1 MLTHRGWPLRKAL
14 SRRTPLS
21 PAAAASR
28 TSAYVYGNVLILTV
42 LVSLSDDD
50 ARTGA
55 AILIVLGTAFSTFL
69 AHLFAGAVG
78 ASMLDEYPFEW
89 GTLLHHTRDAVP
101 VLTSGF
107 VPAALLVLVW
117 LGLAP
122 GIPVL
127 VAADVL
133 LIVRIGS
140 TGVVA
145 KRLRGEPN
153 SLRLVL
159 TGVCLSLVGVVV
171 VAIKVL
177 LTH

>member
-1 MLTHRGWPLRKAL
+1 
-14 SRRTPLS
+14 
-21 PAAAASR
+21 
-28 TSAYVYGNVLILTV
+28 
-42 LVSLSDDD
+42 
-50 ARTGA
+50 
-55 AILIVLGTAFSTFL
+55 
-69 AHLFAGAVG
+69 
-78 ASMLDEYPFEW
+78 MLDEYPFEW